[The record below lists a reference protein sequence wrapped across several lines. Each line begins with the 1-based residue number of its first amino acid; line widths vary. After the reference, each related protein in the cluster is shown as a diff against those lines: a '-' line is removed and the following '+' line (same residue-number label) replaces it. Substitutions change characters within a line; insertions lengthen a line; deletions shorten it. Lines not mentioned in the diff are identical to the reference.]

1 METSLYNGTIIYQ
14 GRPFRIQ
21 RLGIVN
27 GQPVAKVD
35 PQDDDLEFALRLQL
49 KAHGEVP
56 LVTDPEPALQIF
68 DSLLPFHSS

>member
-1 METSLYNGTIIYQ
+1 METSHYNGTIIYQ

-27 GQPVAKVD
+27 GQPVAKVN

-49 KAHGEVP
+49 KAHGKVP
-56 LVTDPEPALQIF
+56 LVTEPEPALQIL
-68 DSLLPFHSS
+68 DSLLPFHAS

>member
-1 METSLYNGTIIYQ
+1 MGASLYNGTVFFQ

-27 GQPVAKVD
+27 GQPVARVD

-49 KAHGEVP
+49 KAHGTVP
-56 LVTDPEPALQIF
+56 FVTEPEPALMIF
-68 DSLLPFHSS
+68 DSLLPFRAS